1 MNTESAPLT
10 YEKALA
16 RLEQILEK
24 LSSSSTPLDDSLAL
38 YEEGDR
44 LLRYCSKRLDD
55 AEQKIEIL
63 LKNREGK
70 VEEVGGVP
78 QTAPFEPNKSSGL
91 R

>member
-1 MNTESAPLT
+1 METKTEIT

-24 LSSSSTPLDDSLAL
+24 LSSSSTPLDESLSL
-38 YEEGDR
+38 YEEGDK

-70 VEEVGGVP
+70 VEEVDGKP
-78 QTAPFEPNKSSGL
+78 ATAPFS
-91 R
+91 RACDTR